1 MAGHSKWANIKH
13 RKARQDAKRGA
24 VFTKI
29 IRELTV
35 AAKEGGPIVEDNPR
49 LRLAYDKALSAN
61 MAKDTIN
68 RAIQR
73 GAGGQEGQNLEE
85 VVYEG
90 YAPGGVAVLIKTLTD
105 NKNRTVSE
113 IRHAFT
119 KYGGNLGTSGSV
131 AYMFEAK
138 GKILVSADSSNDDF
152 YELAL
157 EHGATDLVDL
167 DEGKSEIVCD
177 PKDLSN
183 LKEKLTENG
192 YEVDASEVVMEAET
206 NISLDAE
213 QSEKNIKLTDV
224 LEDLDDV
231 QEVFTNAEL
240 DQSCL
245 LYTSPSPRD
254 LSTSRM
260 PSSA

>member
-35 AAKEGGPIVEDNPR
+35 AAKDGGPVIEDNPR
-49 LRLAYDKALSAN
+49 LRLAHDKALSAN

-85 VVYEG
+85 VIYEG
-90 YAPGGVAVLIKTLTD
+90 YAPGGIAVYIKTLTD

-131 AYMFEAK
+131 AYLFEAK
-138 GKILVSADSSNDDF
+138 GKLLVKSD
-152 YELAL
+152 
-157 EHGATDLVDL
+157 ATDEKLYEIAIENGAD
-167 DEGKSEIVCD
+167 DINDIDGDKTEIVCD
-177 PKDLSN
+177 PKNISG
-183 LKEKLTENG
+183 LKEMVEKSGFEIEASEIVMETEN
-192 YEVDASEVVMEAET
+192 
-206 NISLDAE
+206 NISLDEE
-213 QSEKNIKLTDV
+213 QSEKNMKLTDA

-231 QEVFTNAEL
+231 QEVFTNADL
-240 DQSCL
+240 DESVF
-245 LYTSPSPRD
+245 
-254 LSTSRM
+254 
-260 PSSA
+260 AE

>member
-35 AAKEGGPIVEDNPR
+35 AAKDGGGIIEDNPR

-61 MAKDTIN
+61 MTKDTIN

-85 VVYEG
+85 VLYEG
-90 YAPGGVAVLIKTLTD
+90 YAPGGVAVLVKTLTD

-113 IRHAFT
+113 VRHAFS

-131 AYMFEAK
+131 AYLFEAK
-138 GKILVSADSSNDDF
+138 GKLLVNATLDNESL
-152 YELAL
+152 YELVI
-157 EHGATDLVDL
+157 ENGADDL
-167 DEGKSEIVCD
+167 DQVTDEQIEIVCQPKDVSNLKRVLEESEFRVEASEIV
-177 PKDLSN
+177 
-183 LKEKLTENG
+183 
-192 YEVDASEVVMEAET
+192 MEAD
-206 NISLDAE
+206 NSISLDQE
-213 QSEKNIKLTDV
+213 QSEKNMKLTDA

-231 QEVFTNAEL
+231 QEVFTNADL
-240 DQSCL
+240 DASVFE
-245 LYTSPSPRD
+245 
-254 LSTSRM
+254 
-260 PSSA
+260 

>member
-35 AAKEGGPIVEDNPR
+35 AAKDGGGIIEDNPR

-61 MAKDTIN
+61 MTKDTIN

-85 VVYEG
+85 VLYEG
-90 YAPGGVAVLIKTLTD
+90 YAPGGVAVLVKTLTD

-113 IRHAFT
+113 VRHAFS

-131 AYMFEAK
+131 AYLFEAK
-138 GKILVSADSSNDDF
+138 GKLLVNATLDNESL
-152 YELAL
+152 YELVI
-157 EHGATDLVDL
+157 ENGADDL
-167 DEGKSEIVCD
+167 DQVTDEQIEIVCQPKDVSNLKRVLEESEFKVEASEIV
-177 PKDLSN
+177 
-183 LKEKLTENG
+183 
-192 YEVDASEVVMEAET
+192 MEAD
-206 NISLDAE
+206 NSINLDPE
-213 QSEKNIKLTDV
+213 QSEKNMKLTDA

-231 QEVFTNAEL
+231 QEVFTNADL
-240 DQSCL
+240 DASVFE
-245 LYTSPSPRD
+245 
-254 LSTSRM
+254 
-260 PSSA
+260 

>member
-35 AAKEGGPIVEDNPR
+35 AAKDGGPVIEDNPR
-49 LRLAYDKALSAN
+49 LRLAHDKALSAN

-85 VVYEG
+85 VIYEG
-90 YAPGGVAVLIKTLTD
+90 YAPGGIAVYIKTLTD

-131 AYMFEAK
+131 AYLFEAK
-138 GKILVSADSSNDDF
+138 GKLLVKSD
-152 YELAL
+152 
-157 EHGATDLVDL
+157 ATDEKLYEVAIENGAD
-167 DEGKSEIVCD
+167 DINDIDGDKTEIVCD
-177 PKDLSN
+177 PKNISG
-183 LKEKLTENG
+183 LKEMVEKSGFEIEASEIVMETEN
-192 YEVDASEVVMEAET
+192 
-206 NISLDAE
+206 NISLDEE
-213 QSEKNIKLTDV
+213 QSEKNMKLTDA
-224 LEDLDDV
+224 LEDLDDI
-231 QEVFTNAEL
+231 QEVFTNADL
-240 DQSCL
+240 DESVF
-245 LYTSPSPRD
+245 
-254 LSTSRM
+254 
-260 PSSA
+260 AE

>member
-192 YEVDASEVVMEAET
+192 YAVDASEVVMEAET

-240 DQSCL
+240 DQSVF
-245 LYTSPSPRD
+245 S
-254 LSTSRM
+254 
-260 PSSA
+260 

>member
-35 AAKEGGPIVEDNPR
+35 AAKDGGPVIEDNPR
-49 LRLAYDKALSAN
+49 LRLAHDKALAAN

-85 VVYEG
+85 VIYEG
-90 YAPGGVAVLIKTLTD
+90 YAPGGIAVYIKTLTD

-131 AYMFEAK
+131 AYLFEAK
-138 GKILVSADSSNDDF
+138 GKLLIKSD
-152 YELAL
+152 
-157 EHGATDLVDL
+157 ATDEKLYEVAIENGAD
-167 DEGKSEIVCD
+167 DISDIDGVKTEIVCD
-177 PKDLSN
+177 PKNISG
-183 LKEKLTENG
+183 LKEMVEQAGFEIEASEIVMETEN
-192 YEVDASEVVMEAET
+192 
-206 NISLDAE
+206 NISLDEE
-213 QSEKNIKLTDV
+213 QSEKNMKLTDA

-231 QEVFTNAEL
+231 QEVFTNADL
-240 DQSCL
+240 DESVF
-245 LYTSPSPRD
+245 
-254 LSTSRM
+254 
-260 PSSA
+260 AE

>member
-1 MAGHSKWANIKH
+1 VAGHSKWANIKH

-35 AAKEGGPIVEDNPR
+35 AAKDGGGIIEDNPR

-61 MAKDTIN
+61 MTKDTIN

-85 VVYEG
+85 VLYEG
-90 YAPGGVAVLIKTLTD
+90 YAPGGVAVLVKTLTD

-113 IRHAFT
+113 VRHAFS

-131 AYMFEAK
+131 AYLFEAK
-138 GKILVSADSSNDDF
+138 GKLLVNATLDNESL
-152 YELAL
+152 YELVI
-157 EHGATDLVDL
+157 ENGADDL
-167 DEGKSEIVCD
+167 DQVTDEQIEIVCQPKDVSNLKRVLEESEYKVEASEIV
-177 PKDLSN
+177 
-183 LKEKLTENG
+183 
-192 YEVDASEVVMEAET
+192 MEAD
-206 NISLDAE
+206 NSISLDPE
-213 QSEKNIKLTDV
+213 QSEKNMKLTDA

-231 QEVFTNAEL
+231 QEVFTNADL
-240 DQSCL
+240 DASVFE
-245 LYTSPSPRD
+245 
-254 LSTSRM
+254 
-260 PSSA
+260 

>member
-35 AAKEGGPIVEDNPR
+35 AAKDGGGIIEDNPR

-61 MAKDTIN
+61 MTKDTIN

-85 VVYEG
+85 VLYEG
-90 YAPGGVAVLIKTLTD
+90 YAPGGVAVLVKTLTD

-113 IRHAFT
+113 VRHAFS

-131 AYMFEAK
+131 AYLFEAK
-138 GKILVSADSSNDDF
+138 GKLLVNATSDNESL
-152 YELAL
+152 YELVI
-157 EHGATDLVDL
+157 ENGADDL
-167 DEGKSEIVCD
+167 DQVTDEQIEIVCQPKDVSNLKRVLEESEFKVEASEIV
-177 PKDLSN
+177 
-183 LKEKLTENG
+183 
-192 YEVDASEVVMEAET
+192 MEAD
-206 NISLDAE
+206 NSISLDQE
-213 QSEKNIKLTDV
+213 QSEKNMKLTDA

-231 QEVFTNAEL
+231 QEVFTNADL
-240 DQSCL
+240 DASVFE
-245 LYTSPSPRD
+245 
-254 LSTSRM
+254 
-260 PSSA
+260 

>member
-35 AAKEGGPIVEDNPR
+35 AAKDGGPVIEDNPR
-49 LRLAYDKALSAN
+49 LRLAHDKALSAN

-85 VVYEG
+85 VIYEG
-90 YAPGGVAVLIKTLTD
+90 YAPGGIAVYIKTLTD

-131 AYMFEAK
+131 AYLFEAK
-138 GKILVSADSSNDDF
+138 GKLLVKSD
-152 YELAL
+152 
-157 EHGATDLVDL
+157 ATDEKLYEVAIENGAD
-167 DEGKSEIVCD
+167 DINDIDRDKTEIVCD
-177 PKDLSN
+177 PKNISG
-183 LKEKLTENG
+183 LKEMVEKSGFEIEASEIVMETEN
-192 YEVDASEVVMEAET
+192 
-206 NISLDAE
+206 NISLDEE
-213 QSEKNIKLTDV
+213 QSEKNMKLTDA

-231 QEVFTNAEL
+231 QEVFTNADL
-240 DQSCL
+240 DESVF
-245 LYTSPSPRD
+245 
-254 LSTSRM
+254 
-260 PSSA
+260 AE

>member
-35 AAKEGGPIVEDNPR
+35 AAKEGGAIVEDNPR

-85 VVYEG
+85 VIYEG

-183 LKEKLTENG
+183 LKEKLAEND
-192 YEVDASEVVMEAET
+192 YAVDASEVVMEAET
-206 NISLDAE
+206 NINLDAE
-213 QSEKNIKLTDV
+213 QSEKNIKLTDI

-240 DQSCL
+240 DQSVF
-245 LYTSPSPRD
+245 S
-254 LSTSRM
+254 
-260 PSSA
+260 

>member
-1 MAGHSKWANIKH
+1 VAGHSKWANIKH

-35 AAKEGGPIVEDNPR
+35 AAKDGGGIIEDNPR

-61 MAKDTIN
+61 MTKDTIN

-85 VVYEG
+85 VLYEG
-90 YAPGGVAVLIKTLTD
+90 YAPGGVAVLVKTLTD

-113 IRHAFT
+113 VRHAFS

-131 AYMFEAK
+131 AYLFEAK
-138 GKILVSADSSNDDF
+138 GKLLVNATLDNESL
-152 YELAL
+152 YELVI
-157 EHGATDLVDL
+157 ENGADDL
-167 DEGKSEIVCD
+167 DQVSDEQIEIVCQPKEVSNLKRVLEESEFKVEASEIV
-177 PKDLSN
+177 
-183 LKEKLTENG
+183 
-192 YEVDASEVVMEAET
+192 MEAD
-206 NISLDAE
+206 NSISLDPE
-213 QSEKNIKLTDV
+213 QSEKNMKLTDA

-231 QEVFTNAEL
+231 QEVFTNADL
-240 DQSCL
+240 DASVFE
-245 LYTSPSPRD
+245 
-254 LSTSRM
+254 
-260 PSSA
+260 

>member
-113 IRHAFT
+113 IRHDFT

-183 LKEKLTENG
+183 LKEKLTEND
-192 YEVDASEVVMEAET
+192 YAVDASEVVMEAET
-206 NISLDAE
+206 NINLDAE

-240 DQSCL
+240 DQSVF
-245 LYTSPSPRD
+245 S
-254 LSTSRM
+254 
-260 PSSA
+260 

>member
-35 AAKEGGPIVEDNPR
+35 AAKDGGGIIEDNPR

-61 MAKDTIN
+61 MTKDTIN

-85 VVYEG
+85 VLYEG
-90 YAPGGVAVLIKTLTD
+90 YAPGGVAVLVKTLTD

-113 IRHAFT
+113 VRHAFS

-131 AYMFEAK
+131 AYLFEAK
-138 GKILVSADSSNDDF
+138 GKLLVNATLDNELL
-152 YELAL
+152 YELVI
-157 EHGATDLVDL
+157 ENGADDL
-167 DEGKSEIVCD
+167 DQVTDEQIEIVCQPKDVSNLKRVLEESEFKVEASEIV
-177 PKDLSN
+177 
-183 LKEKLTENG
+183 
-192 YEVDASEVVMEAET
+192 MEAD
-206 NISLDAE
+206 NSISLDQE
-213 QSEKNIKLTDV
+213 QSEKNMKLTDA

-231 QEVFTNAEL
+231 QEVFTNADL
-240 DQSCL
+240 DASVFE
-245 LYTSPSPRD
+245 
-254 LSTSRM
+254 
-260 PSSA
+260 

>member
-35 AAKEGGPIVEDNPR
+35 AAKDGCPVIEDNPR
-49 LRLAYDKALSAN
+49 LRLAHDKALSAN

-85 VVYEG
+85 VIYEG
-90 YAPGGVAVLIKTLTD
+90 YAPGGIAVYIKTLTD

-113 IRHAFT
+113 IRNAFT

-131 AYMFEAK
+131 AYLFEAK
-138 GKILVSADSSNDDF
+138 GKLLVKSD
-152 YELAL
+152 
-157 EHGATDLVDL
+157 ATDEKLYEVAIENGAD
-167 DEGKSEIVCD
+167 DINDIDGDKTEIVCD
-177 PKDLSN
+177 PKNISG
-183 LKEKLTENG
+183 LKEMVEKSGFEIEASEIVMETEN
-192 YEVDASEVVMEAET
+192 
-206 NISLDAE
+206 NISLDEE
-213 QSEKNIKLTDV
+213 QSEKNMKLTDA

-231 QEVFTNAEL
+231 QEVFTNADL
-240 DQSCL
+240 DESVF
-245 LYTSPSPRD
+245 
-254 LSTSRM
+254 
-260 PSSA
+260 AE

>member
-1 MAGHSKWANIKH
+1 VAGHSKWANIKH

-35 AAKEGGPIVEDNPR
+35 AAKDGGGIIEDNPR

-61 MAKDTIN
+61 MTKETIN

-85 VVYEG
+85 VLYEG
-90 YAPGGVAVLIKTLTD
+90 YAPGGVAVLVKTLTD

-113 IRHAFT
+113 VRHAFS

-131 AYMFEAK
+131 AYLFEAK
-138 GKILVSADSSNDDF
+138 GKLLVNATLDNESL
-152 YELAL
+152 YELVI
-157 EHGATDLVDL
+157 ENGADDL
-167 DEGKSEIVCD
+167 DQVTDEQIEIVCQPKDVSNLKRVLEESEFRVEASEIV
-177 PKDLSN
+177 
-183 LKEKLTENG
+183 
-192 YEVDASEVVMEAET
+192 MEAD
-206 NISLDAE
+206 NSISLDPE
-213 QSEKNIKLTDV
+213 QSEKNMKLTDA

-231 QEVFTNAEL
+231 QEVFTNADL
-240 DQSCL
+240 DASVFE
-245 LYTSPSPRD
+245 
-254 LSTSRM
+254 
-260 PSSA
+260 

>member
-35 AAKEGGPIVEDNPR
+35 AAKDGGGIIEDNPR

-61 MAKDTIN
+61 MTKDTIN

-85 VVYEG
+85 VLYEG
-90 YAPGGVAVLIKTLTD
+90 YAPGGVAVLVKTLTD

-113 IRHAFT
+113 VRHAFS

-131 AYMFEAK
+131 AYLFEAK
-138 GKILVSADSSNDDF
+138 GKLLVNATLDNESL
-152 YELAL
+152 YELVI
-157 EHGATDLVDL
+157 ENGADDL
-167 DEGKSEIVCD
+167 DQVSDEQIEIVCQPKDVSNLKRVLEESEFKVEASEIV
-177 PKDLSN
+177 
-183 LKEKLTENG
+183 
-192 YEVDASEVVMEAET
+192 MEAD
-206 NISLDAE
+206 NSISLDPE
-213 QSEKNIKLTDV
+213 QSEKNMKLTDA

-231 QEVFTNAEL
+231 QEVFTNADL
-240 DQSCL
+240 DASVFE
-245 LYTSPSPRD
+245 
-254 LSTSRM
+254 
-260 PSSA
+260 

>member
-68 RAIQR
+68 
-73 GAGGQEGQNLEE
+73 
-85 VVYEG
+85 
-90 YAPGGVAVLIKTLTD
+90 
-105 NKNRTVSE
+105 
-113 IRHAFT
+113 
-119 KYGGNLGTSGSV
+119 
-131 AYMFEAK
+131 
-138 GKILVSADSSNDDF
+138 
-152 YELAL
+152 
-157 EHGATDLVDL
+157 
-167 DEGKSEIVCD
+167 
-177 PKDLSN
+177 
-183 LKEKLTENG
+183 
-192 YEVDASEVVMEAET
+192 
-206 NISLDAE
+206 
-213 QSEKNIKLTDV
+213 
-224 LEDLDDV
+224 
-231 QEVFTNAEL
+231 
-240 DQSCL
+240 SCL

-254 LSTSRM
+254 MRRSRM

>member
-183 LKEKLTENG
+183 LKEKLTEND
-192 YEVDASEVVMEAET
+192 YAVDASEVVMEAET
-206 NISLDAE
+206 NINLDAE

-224 LEDLDDV
+224 LEDLDVV

-240 DQSCL
+240 DQSVF
-245 LYTSPSPRD
+245 S
-254 LSTSRM
+254 
-260 PSSA
+260 

>member
-35 AAKEGGPIVEDNPR
+35 AAKDGGPVIEDNPR
-49 LRLAYDKALSAN
+49 LRLAHDKALAAN

-85 VVYEG
+85 VIYEG
-90 YAPGGVAVLIKTLTD
+90 YAPGGIAVYIKTLTD

-131 AYMFEAK
+131 AYLFEAK
-138 GKILVSADSSNDDF
+138 GKLLIKSD
-152 YELAL
+152 
-157 EHGATDLVDL
+157 ATDEKLYEVAIENGAD
-167 DEGKSEIVCD
+167 DINDIDGVKTEIVCD
-177 PKDLSN
+177 PKNISG
-183 LKEKLTENG
+183 LKKMVEQAGFEIEASEIVMETEN
-192 YEVDASEVVMEAET
+192 
-206 NISLDAE
+206 NISLDEE
-213 QSEKNIKLTDV
+213 QSEKNMKLTDA

-231 QEVFTNAEL
+231 QEVFTNADL
-240 DQSCL
+240 DESVF
-245 LYTSPSPRD
+245 
-254 LSTSRM
+254 
-260 PSSA
+260 AE

>member
-13 RKARQDAKRGA
+13 SKARQDAKRGA

-183 LKEKLTENG
+183 LKEKLTEND
-192 YEVDASEVVMEAET
+192 YVVDASEVVMEAET
-206 NISLDAE
+206 NINLDAE

-240 DQSCL
+240 DQSVF
-245 LYTSPSPRD
+245 S
-254 LSTSRM
+254 
-260 PSSA
+260 

>member
-1 MAGHSKWANIKH
+1 M
-13 RKARQDAKRGA
+13 
-24 VFTKI
+24 
-29 IRELTV
+29 
-35 AAKEGGPIVEDNPR
+35 
-49 LRLAYDKALSAN
+49 RLAYDKALSAN

-183 LKEKLTENG
+183 LKEKLTEND
-192 YEVDASEVVMEAET
+192 YAVDASEVVMEAET
-206 NISLDAE
+206 NINLDAE

-240 DQSCL
+240 DQSVF
-245 LYTSPSPRD
+245 S
-254 LSTSRM
+254 
-260 PSSA
+260 

>member
-35 AAKEGGPIVEDNPR
+35 AAKDGGGIIEDNPR

-61 MAKDTIN
+61 MTKDTIN

-85 VVYEG
+85 VLYEG
-90 YAPGGVAVLIKTLTD
+90 YAPGGVAVLVKTLTD

-113 IRHAFT
+113 VRHAFS

-131 AYMFEAK
+131 AYLFEAK
-138 GKILVSADSSNDDF
+138 GKLLVNAALENESL
-152 YELAL
+152 YELVV
-157 EHGATDLVDL
+157 ENGADDL
-167 DEGKSEIVCD
+167 DQVSDGQIEIVCQPKDVSNLKRVLEESEFKVEASEIV
-177 PKDLSN
+177 
-183 LKEKLTENG
+183 
-192 YEVDASEVVMEAET
+192 MEAD
-206 NISLDAE
+206 NSISLDPE
-213 QSEKNIKLTDV
+213 QSEKNIKLTDA

-231 QEVFTNAEL
+231 QEVFTNADL
-240 DQSCL
+240 DASVFE
-245 LYTSPSPRD
+245 
-254 LSTSRM
+254 
-260 PSSA
+260 

>member
-35 AAKEGGPIVEDNPR
+35 AAKEGGAIVEDNPR

-183 LKEKLTENG
+183 LKEKLTEND
-192 YEVDASEVVMEAET
+192 YAVDASEVVMEAET
-206 NISLDAE
+206 NINLDAE

-240 DQSCL
+240 DQSVF
-245 LYTSPSPRD
+245 S
-254 LSTSRM
+254 
-260 PSSA
+260 

>member
-167 DEGKSEIVCD
+167 DEGRSEIVCD

-183 LKEKLTENG
+183 LKEKLTENN
-192 YEVDASEVVMEAET
+192 YVVDASEVVMEAEN
-206 NISLDAE
+206 NINLDVE

-240 DQSCL
+240 DQSVF
-245 LYTSPSPRD
+245 S
-254 LSTSRM
+254 
-260 PSSA
+260 

>member
-183 LKEKLTENG
+183 LKEKLTEND
-192 YEVDASEVVMEAET
+192 YVVDASGVVMEAET
-206 NISLDAE
+206 NINLDAE

-240 DQSCL
+240 DQSVF
-245 LYTSPSPRD
+245 S
-254 LSTSRM
+254 
-260 PSSA
+260 

>member
-35 AAKEGGPIVEDNPR
+35 AAKDGGPVIEDNPR
-49 LRLAYDKALSAN
+49 LRLAHDKALSAN

-85 VVYEG
+85 VIYEG
-90 YAPGGVAVLIKTLTD
+90 YAPGGIAVYIKTLTD

-131 AYMFEAK
+131 AYLFEAK
-138 GKILVSADSSNDDF
+138 GKLLVKSDTTDEKLYEVAIENGADDINDID
-152 YELAL
+152 
-157 EHGATDLVDL
+157 GNKT
-167 DEGKSEIVCD
+167 EIVCD
-177 PKDLSN
+177 PKNISG
-183 LKEKLTENG
+183 LKEMVEKSGFEIEASEIVMETEN
-192 YEVDASEVVMEAET
+192 
-206 NISLDAE
+206 NISLDEE
-213 QSEKNIKLTDV
+213 QSEKNMKLTDA

-231 QEVFTNAEL
+231 QEVFTNADL
-240 DQSCL
+240 DESVF
-245 LYTSPSPRD
+245 
-254 LSTSRM
+254 
-260 PSSA
+260 AE

>member
-35 AAKEGGPIVEDNPR
+35 AAKDGGPVIEDNPR
-49 LRLAYDKALSAN
+49 LRLAHDKALSAN

-68 RAIQR
+68 SAIQR

-85 VVYEG
+85 VIYEG
-90 YAPGGVAVLIKTLTD
+90 YAPGGIAVYIKTLTD

-131 AYMFEAK
+131 AYLFEAK
-138 GKILVSADSSNDDF
+138 GKLLVKSD
-152 YELAL
+152 
-157 EHGATDLVDL
+157 ATDEKLYEVAIENGAD
-167 DEGKSEIVCD
+167 DINDIDGDKTEIVCD
-177 PKDLSN
+177 PKNISG
-183 LKEKLTENG
+183 LKEMVEKSGFEIEASEIVMETEN
-192 YEVDASEVVMEAET
+192 
-206 NISLDAE
+206 NISLDEE
-213 QSEKNIKLTDV
+213 QSEKNMKLTDA

-231 QEVFTNAEL
+231 QEVFTNADL
-240 DQSCL
+240 DESVF
-245 LYTSPSPRD
+245 
-254 LSTSRM
+254 
-260 PSSA
+260 AE